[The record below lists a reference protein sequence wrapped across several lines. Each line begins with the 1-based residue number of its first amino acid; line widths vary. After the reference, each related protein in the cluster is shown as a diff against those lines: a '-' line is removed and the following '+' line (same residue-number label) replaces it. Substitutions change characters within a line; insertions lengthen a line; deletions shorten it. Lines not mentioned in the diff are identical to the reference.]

1 MAFLFP
7 LSVDLNNVDK
17 LWGNNKKIKVTNM
30 WMK

>member
-7 LSVDLNNVDK
+7 LSLNLNNMDK
-17 LWGNNKKIKVTNM
+17 SWGNNEKIKVTNM

>member
-7 LSVDLNNVDK
+7 LSLNLNNVDK
-17 LWGNNKKIKVTNM
+17 LWGINGIIKVTNM